1 MPSDNSDE
9 VELNHRIVSFV
20 HLIKTQKDTK
30 EEIKKAQTKQKEYHD
45 RNHQKPFLP
54 GEQVLVKN
62 SKRINRCG
70 DKMVHRWTGPFTI
83 ADYIGKGV
91 YKVNG
96 RKTVLNAKS
105 LRRYLTPKTTAKS
118 QKPTA
123 KSQKPTTKRQ
133 KPTTKRQ
140 KPTAKS
146 QKPSAK
152 SQTAKIQKPLK
163 QLKTLSSNVK
173 LHQAR
178 KTSNQPT
185 SISKETALNDFERWL
200 TLLPNSSLEFIVD
213 KCSNYNMTN
222 PRDILHFTAASLEC
236 PRLSMYLKWQKN
248 TPSDLDQCITTL
260 VERLKPH
267 PLRKLPNP
275 VKRVPAIMITAPVL
289 LEAYSTTSKPEDVL
303 LTLEDVPLG
312 YSVESKFC
320 FSKTKTKQRL
330 HVAGHALTTADL
342 RSLRPR
348 EWLNDQI
355 VNAFLC
361 LSSTESNKQA
371 PHHSYDS
378 LMQYKLILMPVC
390 YKDHWFLL
398 VARPSHRT
406 VGVLD
411 SMHSIS
417 RQTRFL
423 NHWRKFMKARHQ
435 IVTGTPTSWTLEQFV
450 SSKQAD
456 GDSCGVFVLMNA
468 YAILHKKE
476 PTIMR
481 QCHVKGYRKFVSH
494 QLFTHSTTTP

>member
-1 MPSDNSDE
+1 MLGLDLVGPLHTTDNNNRFIAVLTDYFTKWPEVKAIPSKHSHHIAEFIIEVICRHGTPSEVITDRGREFCNKVNSILCSKLNIDHKVSSPYHPQTNGLTERFNQTLCNSLRKYVNDQQNDWDQYLQQVAFAARTCVQKSTKQTPFFLVYGRKPTLPIELDIPTAMPSDNSDE
-9 VELNHRIVSFV
+9 VELNDRIMSFV

-105 LRRYLTPKTTAKS
+105 LRRYLTPK
-118 QKPTA
+118 PTA
-123 KSQKPTTKRQ
+123 KS
-133 KPTTKRQ
+133 Q

-173 LHQAR
+173 LHHAR

-275 VKRVPAIMITAPVL
+275 VKRVPAIMITAAVL

-312 YSVESKFC
+312 YSVESQVLLF
-320 FSKTKTKQRL
+320 Q
-330 HVAGHALTTADL
+330 
-342 RSLRPR
+342 
-348 EWLNDQI
+348 DQD
-355 VNAFLC
+355 
-361 LSSTESNKQA
+361 Q
-371 PHHSYDS
+371 
-378 LMQYKLILMPVC
+378 
-390 YKDHWFLL
+390 
-398 VARPSHRT
+398 
-406 VGVLD
+406 
-411 SMHSIS
+411 
-417 RQTRFL
+417 
-423 NHWRKFMKARHQ
+423 
-435 IVTGTPTSWTLEQFV
+435 
-450 SSKQAD
+450 
-456 GDSCGVFVLMNA
+456 
-468 YAILHKKE
+468 
-476 PTIMR
+476 
-481 QCHVKGYRKFVSH
+481 
-494 QLFTHSTTTP
+494 TTPSCCWTCFDYS